1 MSSRDLARRAGRKD
15 VAELRVRELV
25 DAAVRAHR
33 KVAPDVARRLEL
45 DPFYTAR
52 RRLEALVGVL
62 GRDARGDDVLRYF
75 RISHLVEINR
85 RRPMDILQ
93 PVEPSNMR
101 NAVQG
106 DAHGHLELR
115 RGHVDVRDA
124 LGAGVLDLEPRVQ
137 FEEVVPALIQTIT
150 TLTLDA
156 VLTAPKSK
164 KKPPTTSSDGHES
177 PRWRE
182 GTAAPRDAE

>member
-1 MSSRDLARRAGRKD
+1 MSSSDLARRAGRKD
-15 VAELRVRELV
+15 VPELRVRELV
-25 DAAVRAHR
+25 DAAVRTDG
-33 KVAPDVARRLEL
+33 KVAPDVPRRLEL
-45 DPFYTAR
+45 DPLNTSR
-52 RRLEALVGVL
+52 SRLEALVGVL
-62 GRDARGDDVLRYF
+62 RRDARRDDVLRYF

-124 LGAGVLDLEPRVQ
+124 LGAGMFYL
-137 FEEVVPALIQTIT
+137 
-150 TLTLDA
+150 
-156 VLTAPKSK
+156 
-164 KKPPTTSSDGHES
+164 
-177 PRWRE
+177 
-182 GTAAPRDAE
+182 

>member
-1 MSSRDLARRAGRKD
+1 M
-15 VAELRVRELV
+15 
-25 DAAVRAHR
+25 H
-33 KVAPDVARRLEL
+33 
-45 DPFYTAR
+45 
-52 RRLEALVGVL
+52 
-62 GRDARGDDVLRYF
+62 
-75 RISHLVEINR
+75 
-85 RRPMDILQ
+85 ILQ
-93 PVEPSNMR
+93 PIKPSDVR

-106 DAHGHLELR
+106 NAHGHLQLR

-124 LGAGVLDLEPRVQ
+124 LRAGVLDLQPRVQ
-137 FEEVVPALIQTIT
+137 FQEVVPALIQTIT

>member
-1 MSSRDLARRAGRKD
+1 MSSRYFARRAGRED
-15 VAELRVRELV
+15 MAELRVGELV
-25 DAAVRAHR
+25 NTSIRTHR
-33 KVAPDVARRLEL
+33 KVAPDVPRRLEL
-45 DPFYTAR
+45 DPFYTTR
-52 RRLEALVGVL
+52 SRLEALVGVL
-62 GRDARGDDVLRYF
+62 RRDARRYHMFRYF
-75 RISHLVEINR
+75 RISHLMEVNR

-106 DAHGHLELR
+106 DAHGHLQLR
-115 RGHVDVRDA
+115 RGHIDVRDA
-124 LGAGVLDLEPRVQ
+124 LRAGVLDLQARIQ
-137 FEEVVPALIQTIT
+137 LQEVVPALIQTIT